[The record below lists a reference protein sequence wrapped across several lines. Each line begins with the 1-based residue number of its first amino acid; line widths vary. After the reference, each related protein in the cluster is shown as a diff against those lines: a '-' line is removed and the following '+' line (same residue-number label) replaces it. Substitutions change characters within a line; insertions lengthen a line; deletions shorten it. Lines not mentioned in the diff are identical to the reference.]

1 MPQITI
7 IKIVNLVKKVVG
19 ESMASKKYFNKV
31 QDEQKNKESN
41 YDSDE
46 EPWRMKKKKK
56 LTLKEKHVFLTNLYD

>member
-1 MPQITI
+1 MRETCHERLHSKLKMVILGMPQITI

-46 EPWRMKKKKK
+46 EP
-56 LTLKEKHVFLTNLYD
+56 